1 MAKSKSV
8 DGFLDACEKAIS
20 CLIDLVKIANECIDE
35 FKKLKEEF
43 TPTTKATPAPVKEEV
58 KQPTLEEVRTI
69 LAGLSR
75 RGYTTNVRMM
85 LIGFGVSKLSEVDP
99 KDYAELL
106 AKAKELDD
114 ATKD

>member
-69 LAGLSR
+69 LVDLS
-75 RGYTTNVRMM
+75 
-85 LIGFGVSKLSEVDP
+85 
-99 KDYAELL
+99 
-106 AKAKELDD
+106 KAS
-114 ATKD
+114 

>member
-1 MAKSKSV
+1 MAKSKNV
-8 DGFLDACEKAIS
+8 EEFLNTLEKVIT
-20 CLIDLVKIANECIDE
+20 CLFDLIKTANECVDE
-35 FKKLKEEF
+35 FQKITAEFAVETPKKE
-43 TPTTKATPAPVKEEV
+43 APVKEEEP
-58 KQPTLEEVRTI
+58 QPTLEEVRTL
-69 LAGLSR
+69 LADLSR